1 MVIKIHIF
9 SNSESFLYYDKLY
22 WSKTPNLMI
31 RLLFTAFFIL
41 SSLCSITDT
50 RFDLAGFQ
58 EQGVEGFVYR
68 ISGNQMPS
76 PGTKPSMPKGIPT
89 TIYVFELTNIKQ
101 VSRLGQTAFY
111 KSIKTKFVR
120 KLESA
125 ADGHFSVQLPVG
137 SYSFFT
143 MKNDLFY
150 ANWFDTNYN
159 IAPVSVMSGK
169 MTAIKIRIDY
179 EANY

>member
-1 MVIKIHIF
+1 M
-9 SNSESFLYYDKLY
+9 N
-22 WSKTPNLMI
+22 
-31 RLLFTAFFIL
+31 RLLFTTFFVFFK
-41 SSLCSITDT
+41 LCPMTET
-50 RFDLAGFQ
+50 RMDLGGFQ

-76 PGTKPSMPKGIPT
+76 PGIKPSMPNGIPT
-89 TIYVFELTNIKQ
+89 TVYVFELTNINQ

-143 MKNDLFY
+143 KKNDLFY
-150 ANWFDTNYN
+150 ANWFDTNNN
-159 IAPVSVMSGK
+159 IAPVTVMSGK

-179 EANY
+179 DANY